1 MADTFRSFDGLR
13 EALADADFD
22 RPPAI
27 VCNAHVTGLSVARA
41 LKARDVPVIA
51 IDRNEKGVAPYSEA
65 VDFAGRVT
73 YPLDDEAGFRE
84 DVEVLAAEIEYEPVA
99 FGCMDEWVHAFSR
112 TEPEGVRLPFADR
125 EVIDRV
131 LDKESLYAVAEELGV
146 PYPETYRIAETEPSE
161 TGGESGPVDESGDGT
176 RESIPAAEA
185 ADRLDFP
192 FVVKPARKRKFEEA
206 VGTNVIEVA
215 DEAEFEDVV
224 ANAAAEGIRVMAQEK
239 VPVVQG
245 EDCSLASYV
254 PESGEA
260 VSFVGNAR
268 VRYPLGFGTSCV
280 VQRADGSAAREVE
293 ENALAVLDET
303 DYYGISE
310 VEFVYD
316 GDREEYVLLDVN
328 TRPWKWI
335 SLPVQAGANLPL
347 AAYSDA
353 VGEESEAQRA
363 SEDRAAKPRG
373 YESDEIRDDSWVYLA
388 DYLTLLGSDEGFA
401 DVLGKSDWFSLAS
414 GDFEAS
420 DDLTTGVYRPSDPAP
435 AYQLLSTEFGTQ
447 EYYCSC

>member
-1 MADTFRSFDGLR
+1 MAETFRSFAGLR
-13 EALADADFD
+13 DALADATFD

-41 LKARDVPVIA
+41 LKARNVPVIA
-51 IDRNEKGVAPYSEA
+51 IDRNGKGVAPYSDA

-73 YPLDDEAGFRE
+73 FPIDDEDGFRE
-84 DVEVLAAEIEYEPVA
+84 DVEALAAEMEYEPVA

-112 TEPEGVRLPFADR
+112 TEPDGVRLPFADQGT
-125 EVIDRV
+125 VDRV
-131 LDKESLYAVAEELGV
+131 LDKESLYDVAESLGV
-146 PYPETYRIAETEPSE
+146 PYPETYSIAETDPAK
-161 TGGESGPVDESGDGT
+161 TGGESGPAGNDRDSV
-176 RESIPAAEA
+176 PAAEA

-192 FVVKPARKRKFEEA
+192 LVVKPARKREFEEA
-206 VGTNVIEVA
+206 VGTNVIEVE

-224 ANAAAEGIRVMAQEK
+224 ANAAEEGIRVMAQEK
-239 VPVVQG
+239 VPVERG

-254 PESGEA
+254 PKSGDP

-268 VRYPLGFGTSCV
+268 VRYPLGYGTSCV
-280 VQRADGSAAREVE
+280 VQRADQPQVE
-293 ENALAVLDET
+293 EHALAVLEET
-303 DYYGISE
+303 GYYGISE
-310 VEFVYD
+310 AEFVYD

-353 VGEESEAQRA
+353 VGES
-363 SEDRAAKPRG
+363 
-373 YESDEIRDDSWVYLA
+373 YESGKIRDARWVYLA
-388 DYLTLLGSDEGFA
+388 DYLKVLGTDGFA
-401 DVLGKSDWFSLAS
+401 DVLGKDEWHSLMS
-414 GDFEAS
+414 GDFEAG

-435 AYQLLSTEFGTQ
+435 AYQLLETEFGTR

>member
-1 MADTFRSFDGLR
+1 MATFRSFEGLR
-13 EALADADFD
+13 DALADAEFD

-41 LKARDVPVIA
+41 LQARDVPVVA

-73 YPLDDEAGFRE
+73 YPLDDEESFRE
-84 DVEVLAAEIEYEPVA
+84 DVEALAAAVDHEPVA

-112 TEPEGVRLPFADR
+112 TEPEGVRLPFAER
-125 EVIDRV
+125 ATVDRV
-131 LDKESLYAVAEELGV
+131 LDKESLYAVADELGV
-146 PYPETYRIAETEPSE
+146 PYPETYRIAETDPAE
-161 TGGESGPVDESGDGT
+161 TGGEQGPAGRETGPGENG
-176 RESIPAAEA
+176 RESVPAAEA
-185 ADRLDFP
+185 AERLGFP
-192 FVVKPARKRKFEEA
+192 LVVKPALKRKFAEA

-215 DEAEFEDVV
+215 DQQEFEDVV

-239 VPVVQG
+239 VPKVRG

-268 VRYPLGFGTSCV
+268 VRYPLGYGTSCV
-280 VQRADGSAAREVE
+280 VQQATGEAAREVE

-310 VEFVYD
+310 AEFLYD
-316 GDREEYVLLDVN
+316 DEREEYVLIDVN

-353 VGEESEAQRA
+353 VGEKYEAGEVGDA
-363 SEDRAAKPRG
+363 
-373 YESDEIRDDSWVYLA
+373 SWVSLA
-388 DYLTLLGSDEGFA
+388 DYLQLLSSDEEFA
-401 DVLGKSDWFSLAS
+401 DVLASDDWLSLLS

-420 DDLTTGVYRPSDPAP
+420 ADLTTGVYRPSDPAP
-435 AYQLLSTEFGTQ
+435 AYQLLSTEFGTS

>member
-1 MADTFRSFDGLR
+1 MATFRSFEGLR
-13 EALADADFD
+13 DALADAEFD

-27 VCNAHVTGLSVARA
+27 VCNAHITGLSVARA
-41 LKARDVPVIA
+41 LQARDVPVIA
-51 IDRNEKGVAPYSEA
+51 IDRNEKGVAPYSDA

-73 YPLDDEAGFRE
+73 YPLDDEAGFCE
-84 DVEVLAAEIEYEPVA
+84 DVEALAAELDHEPVA

-112 TEPEGVRLPFADR
+112 TEPEGVVLPFAER
-125 EVIDRV
+125 ATIDRV
-131 LDKESLYAVAEELGV
+131 LDKESLYTVAEELGV
-146 PYPETYRIAETEPSE
+146 PYPETYRIAETDPTE
-161 TGGESGPVDESGDGT
+161 TGGEQGPAGREGGPGGEG

-185 ADRLDFP
+185 AERLGFP
-192 FVVKPARKRKFEEA
+192 LVVKPALKRKFAEA

-224 ANAAAEGIRVMAQEK
+224 ANAAAEGVRVMAQEK
-239 VPVVQG
+239 VPAVQG

-254 PESGEA
+254 PESGDA

-268 VRYPLGFGTSCV
+268 VRYPLGYGTSCV
-280 VQRADGSAAREVE
+280 VRRATGEDAREVE

-303 DYYGISE
+303 GYYGISE
-310 VEFVYD
+310 AEFLYD
-316 GDREEYVLLDVN
+316 GDREQYALIDVN

-353 VGEESEAQRA
+353 VGEDYEA
-363 SEDRAAKPRG
+363 
-373 YESDEIRDDSWVYLA
+373 DEVRDASWVYLA
-388 DYLTLLGSDEGFA
+388 DYLKALGTEGFA
-401 DVLGKSDWFSLAS
+401 DVLSRDDWLSLMS

-420 DDLTTGVYRPSDPAP
+420 ADLTTGVYRPSDPAP
-435 AYQLLSTEFGTQ
+435 AYQLLTTEFGTQ

>member
-1 MADTFRSFDGLR
+1 MATFRSFEGLR
-13 EALADADFD
+13 DALADADFD

-41 LKARDVPVIA
+41 LKARDVPVVA
-51 IDRNEKGVAPYSEA
+51 IDRNEKGVAPYSDA

-73 YPLDDEAGFRE
+73 YPLDDEEGFRE
-84 DVEVLAAEIEYEPVA
+84 DVEALAAELDHEPVA

-112 TEPEGVRLPFADR
+112 TEPEGVRLPFAER
-125 EVIDRV
+125 ATIDRV
-131 LDKESLYAVAEELGV
+131 LDKESLYDVAERLDV
-146 PYPETYRIAETEPSE
+146 PYPETYRIAETDPAE
-161 TGGESGPVDESGDGT
+161 TGGETGPAGND
-176 RESIPAAEA
+176 RESVPAAETA
-185 ADRLDFP
+185 ERLGFP
-192 FVVKPARKRKFEEA
+192 LVVKPALKRKFSEA

-215 DEAEFEDVV
+215 DEAELEDVV

-239 VPVVQG
+239 VPAVQG

-254 PESGEA
+254 PREGEA
-260 VSFVGNAR
+260 VTFVGNAR
-268 VRYPLGFGTSCV
+268 VRYPLGYGTSCV
-280 VQRADGSAAREVE
+280 VQRADAPQVE

-303 DYYGISE
+303 GYYGISE
-310 VEFVYD
+310 AEFLYD
-316 GDREEYVLLDVN
+316 GDREEYVLIDVN

-347 AAYSDA
+347 AAYA
-353 VGEESEAQRA
+353 ETVGEEYDA
-363 SEDRAAKPRG
+363 
-373 YESDEIRDDSWVYLA
+373 DEVRDARWVYLA
-388 DYLTLLGSDEGFA
+388 DYLKALGTDGFA
-401 DVLGKSDWFSLAS
+401 DVLGRGEWLSLMS

-435 AYQLLSTEFGTQ
+435 AYQLLTTEFGTQ

>member
-1 MADTFRSFDGLR
+1 MATFRSFEDLR
-13 EALADADFD
+13 DALADADFD

-73 YPLDDEAGFRE
+73 YPLDDEEGFCE
-84 DVEVLAAEIEYEPVA
+84 DVEALSAELDHEPIA

-112 TEPEGVRLPFADR
+112 TEPEGVKLPFADR
-125 EVIDRV
+125 STIDRV

-146 PYPETYRIAETEPSE
+146 PYPETYRIAETDPAE
-161 TGGESGPVDESGDGT
+161 TDGAT
-176 RESIPAAEA
+176 GAIEDRESVPASEAAE
-185 ADRLDFP
+185 RLGFP
-192 FVVKPARKRKFEEA
+192 LVVKPALKRKFSEA

-224 ANAAAEGIRVMAQEK
+224 ANAADEGIRVMAQEK
-239 VPVVQG
+239 VPKVQG

-254 PESGEA
+254 PESGDP

-268 VRYPLGFGTSCV
+268 VRYPLGYGTSCV
-280 VQRADGSAAREVE
+280 VERATGDSAREVE
-293 ENALAVLDET
+293 QNALAVLEET

-310 VEFVYD
+310 AEFLYD
-316 GDREEYVLLDVN
+316 GEREEYVLIDVN

-353 VGEESEAQRA
+353 VGDEYEQEA
-363 SEDRAAKPRG
+363 
-373 YESDEIRDDSWVYLA
+373 IRDARWVYLA
-388 DYLTLLGSDEGFA
+388 DYLQLLSSDDGFS
-401 DVLGKSDWFSLAS
+401 DVLARDDWLSFLS
-414 GDFEAS
+414 GDFETS

-435 AYQLLSTEFGTQ
+435 AYQLLSTEFGTA

>member
-1 MADTFRSFDGLR
+1 MTEFRSFEGLR
-13 EALADADFD
+13 ESLADADFD

-51 IDRNEKGVAPYSEA
+51 IDRNGKGVAPYSDA

-73 YPLDDEAGFRE
+73 YPLDDEAGFCD
-84 DVEVLAAEIEYEPVA
+84 DVEALAAELDHEPVA

-112 TEPEGVRLPFADR
+112 TEPEGVVLPFADR
-125 EVIDRV
+125 ATVDRV
-131 LDKESLYAVAEELGV
+131 LDKESLYAIAERLDV
-146 PYPETYRIAETEPSE
+146 PYPETYRIAETDPEE
-161 TGGESGPVDESGDGT
+161 TGGKPGPERGD
-176 RESIPAAEA
+176 RESVPMAEA

-192 FVVKPARKRKFEEA
+192 LVVKPALKRKFAEA

-239 VPVVQG
+239 VPVERG
-245 EDCSLASYV
+245 ADCSLASYV

-260 VSFVGNAR
+260 VTFVGNAR
-268 VRYPLGFGTSCV
+268 VRYPLGYGTSCV
-280 VQRADGSAAREVE
+280 VRRADAPQVE

-303 DYYGISE
+303 GYYGISE
-310 VEFVYD
+310 AEFVYD
-316 GDREEYVLLDVN
+316 ADREEYVLLDVN

-347 AAYSDA
+347 AAYADA
-353 VGEESEAQRA
+353 VGET
-363 SEDRAAKPRG
+363 
-373 YESDEIRDDSWVYLA
+373 YESGEIRDAQWVYLA
-388 DYLTLLGSDEGFA
+388 DYLKALSTDGFA
-401 DVLGKSDWFSLAS
+401 DVFDRETWLSLFS
-414 GDFEAS
+414 GEFETS
-420 DDLTTGVYRPSDPAP
+420 ETLTTGVYRPSDPGP
-435 AYQLLSTEFGTQ
+435 AYQLLATEFGTR

>member
-1 MADTFRSFDGLR
+1 MADTFHTFEGLR
-13 EALADADFD
+13 EAVADAEFD

-51 IDRNEKGVAPYSEA
+51 IDRNEKGVAPSSDA

-84 DVEVLAAEIEYEPVA
+84 DVEALAAEVGHEPVA

-112 TEPEGVRLPFADR
+112 TEPAGVRLPFAER
-125 EVIDRV
+125 EVVNRV
-131 LDKESLYAVAEELGV
+131 LDKESLYAIAEELGV
-146 PYPETYRIAETEPSE
+146 PYPETYRIAETDPAE
-161 TGGESGPVDESGDGT
+161 TGGESGPEESGGGN
-176 RESIPAAEA
+176 RESVPAAEV

-192 FVVKPARKRKFEEA
+192 FVVKPALKREFEEA

-254 PESGEA
+254 PESGEPVA
-260 VSFVGNAR
+260 FVGNAR
-268 VRYPLGFGTSCV
+268 VRYPLGYGTSCV
-280 VQRADGSAAREVE
+280 VQRAEGDAAREVE
-293 ENALAVLDET
+293 ENALAVLEET
-303 DYYGISE
+303 GYYGISE
-310 VEFVYD
+310 AEFVYD

-353 VGEESEAQRA
+353 VGEA
-363 SEDRAAKPRG
+363 
-373 YESDEIRDDSWVYLA
+373 YEQGEIRDARWVYLA
-388 DYLTLLGSDEGFA
+388 DYLTLLGSDENFA
-401 DVLGKSDWFSLAS
+401 DVLGKSDWLSLLS
-414 GDFEAS
+414 GDFEAG
-420 DDLTTGVYRPSDPAP
+420 DELTTGVYRPSDPAP
-435 AYQLLSTEFGTQ
+435 AYQLLSTEFGAQ

>member
-1 MADTFRSFDGLR
+1 MATFRSFEGLR
-13 EALADADFD
+13 DALADAEFD

-51 IDRNEKGVAPYSEA
+51 IDRNEKGVAPYSET

-73 YPLDDEAGFRE
+73 YPLDDEEGFRE
-84 DVEVLAAEIEYEPVA
+84 DVEALAAELDHEPVA

-112 TEPEGVRLPFADR
+112 TEPEGVALPFAER
-125 EVIDRV
+125 ATIDRV
-131 LDKESLYAVAEELGV
+131 LDKESLYTVAEELDV
-146 PYPETYRIAETEPSE
+146 PYPETYRIAETDPDE
-161 TGGESGPVDESGDGT
+161 TGGEEGPAGEN
-176 RESIPAAEA
+176 RESVPAAEA
-185 ADRLDFP
+185 AERLGFP
-192 FVVKPARKRKFEEA
+192 LVIKPALKRKFSEA

-215 DEAEFEDVV
+215 DEAELDDVV
-224 ANAAAEGIRVMAQEK
+224 ANAADEDIRVMAQEK
-239 VPVVQG
+239 VPAVQG

-254 PESGEA
+254 PESGDA

-268 VRYPLGFGTSCV
+268 VRYPLGYGTSCV
-280 VQRADGSAAREVE
+280 VRRATGESAREVE

-310 VEFVYD
+310 AEFLYD
-316 GDREEYVLLDVN
+316 GDREEYVLIDVN

-353 VGEESEAQRA
+353 VGESYEA
-363 SEDRAAKPRG
+363 
-373 YESDEIRDDSWVYLA
+373 DEIRDASWVYLA
-388 DYLTLLGSDEGFA
+388 DYMQLLGSDDAFA
-401 DVLGKSDWFSLAS
+401 DVLSGDDWLSLLS

-420 DDLTTGVYRPSDPAP
+420 ADLTTGVYRPSDPGP

>member
-1 MADTFRSFDGLR
+1 MATFRSFDGLR
-13 EALADADFD
+13 EDLAEADFD

-51 IDRNEKGVAPYSEA
+51 LDRNEKGVAPYSEA
-65 VDFAGRVT
+65 IDFAGRVT
-73 YPLDDEAGFRE
+73 YPLDDEEGFRE
-84 DVEVLAAEIEYEPVA
+84 DVEALTAELDHEAVA

-112 TEPEGVRLPFADR
+112 TDPEGVVLPFADR
-125 EVIDRV
+125 EIVDRV

-146 PYPETYRIAETEPSE
+146 PYPETYRIAETDPEA
-161 TGGESGPVDESGDGT
+161 TGGEPGPAGRDSATG
-176 RESIPAAEA
+176 RESVPAAEA
-185 ADRLDFP
+185 AERLDFP
-192 FVVKPARKRKFEEA
+192 LVVKPALKRKFSEA

-239 VPVVQG
+239 VPVERG
-245 EDCSLASYV
+245 ADCSLASYV
-254 PESGEA
+254 PESGDP

-268 VRYPLGFGTSCV
+268 VRYPLGYGTSCV
-280 VQRADGSAAREVE
+280 VQRATGDAAREVE
-293 ENALAVLDET
+293 ENALAVLEET
-303 DYYGISE
+303 GYYGISE
-310 VEFVYD
+310 AEFVYD
-316 GDREEYVLLDVN
+316 YEREEYVLLDVN

-353 VGEESEAQRA
+353 VGEA
-363 SEDRAAKPRG
+363 
-373 YESDEIRDDSWVYLA
+373 YESGGLRDAKWVSLA
-388 DYLTLLGSDEGFA
+388 DYLKLLSSDDTFA
-401 DVLGKSDWFSLAS
+401 DVLARSDWRALLS
-414 GDFEAS
+414 GDFEAGG
-420 DDLTTGVYRPSDPAP
+420 DLTTGVYRPSDPDP
-435 AYQLLSTEFGTQ
+435 AYQLLSTEFGTS